1 MVKITPPPSARYDP
15 EAEPQAAA
23 TTKTNDTVVG
33 DDGGLTF
40 IRGEAKP
47 Q

>member
-1 MVKITPPPSARYDP
+1 MVKLTPPPYARYGP
-15 EAEPQAAA
+15 EAEPQAA

-40 IRGEAKP
+40 VRGEAKP